1 MRKRIL
7 ALRLGVAALSGV
19 SVYLSYAPIGWW
31 PAAIVGMALFYLCL
45 APQVTV
51 RVGALLGFVH
61 GLSLYLFLLPWI
73 GEFVG
78 NLPYV
83 ALAVTEAL
91 YSIAVGAGG
100 AVLMKRRMHWAFP
113 LWFVSVEWLRSTW
126 PFGGFAWGRI
136 AWGQVGGPLQY
147 LAPYGGPALVS
158 VATLACATGLALC
171 LLRPRLLGAALL
183 VVPLA
188 LGGAASISRGGG
200 EVGQV
205 TVAAIQGNVPR
216 LGLDFNEQRRAV
228 LSNHVKQTEALNQQV
243 DLVVWPENA
252 SDVNPFA
259 DAGAMNMIDQAVQSA
274 HAPILVGTLTRDDVG
289 PRNTMVVFDPE
300 TGQGEYHHKKY
311 LQPFG
316 EYMPYRSFFRLFSSY
331 VDMAGNFQPGDG
343 TGVVHMKGIPVGVS
357 TCYEVA
363 FDAAGRDAVHNGAQ
377 ILTVPTNNATFGF
390 TDMTYQQLAMS
401 RMRALELDRAV
412 VIAATSGVSA
422 IVLPS
427 GEVTQ
432 KTSIFTNGT
441 LVETLPLKD
450 SSTFAARAGKYVE
463 HVLSIMGVLFLIAAL
478 WKRRS
483 AQGD

>member
-1 MRKRIL
+1 M
-7 ALRLGVAALSGV
+7 
-19 SVYLSYAPIGWW
+19 YLSYAPIGWW

-45 APQVTV
+45 APQVSV

-61 GLSLYLFLLPWI
+61 GLGLYLFLLPWI

-100 AVLMKRRMHWAFP
+100 AVLMKRHMHWAFP

-171 LLRPRLLGAALL
+171 LLRPRLLGAVLL

-188 LGGAASISRGGG
+188 LGGAASISRGSG

-252 SDVNPFA
+252 SDV
-259 DAGAMNMIDQAVQSA
+259 
-274 HAPILVGTLTRDDVG
+274 
-289 PRNTMVVFDPE
+289 VFDPE
-300 TGQGEYHHKKY
+300 TGQGEYHDKKY